1 MDGKDLIKQKLNIVD
16 IIGEYLT
23 LKKAGSNYKG
33 ICPFHSEKSPSFM
46 VNEDRQTFHCF
57 GCNEGGDMFSF
68 IQKIENFDF
77 PEALE
82 FLANK
87 AGVELKPIDNQKKNE
102 KRGLA
107 EVNELAARFY
117 HQVLMVSA
125 PGKRALDYLHQRQL
139 TDDTIKNWQIGFS
152 PDSWD
157 SLIKALKTKGISEQ
171 IMVTLG
177 LVTQK
182 DGGKVFDRFRK
193 RIMFP
198 IRDVRGQVVGF
209 TSRIIDKED
218 EQFGG
223 KYVNTAQTPLY
234 NKSEVL
240 FGLDRA
246 KETIRKAGYAVMVE
260 GNMDVIMSHQAG
272 VTSAIATSG
281 TALTSGHLKILKRYT
296 DKIHFCFDSDAA
308 GRLAFLR
315 ALAIAQQEEFDSFV
329 VILPSEV
336 NGKEVKDP
344 DDLARNAPQEWAK
357 AVANPI
363 PAIEYLLAQCSEQ
376 YRIGTDAGIND
387 ALEFLL
393 PIIHNFKNKI
403 QQDYWLAKIAQR
415 FSINQSH
422 LLEKF
427 NELKPKE
434 KKVENKVLPPA
445 PALKKIS
452 KSRLVGL
459 EEHLFAMI
467 SNWPEYIPAVSE
479 RLDLSGIEDVQLNSL
494 YKQLFSYYNS
504 AKEFEHSSF
513 FKYLEATPDLYNQA
527 STMSFMFAELIDA
540 VPQEHRHREIERVIS
555 TIEYLLYKQELSR
568 LQLSLASAEAK
579 GDSDMIQSLMS
590 KISEYNHLL
599 NESQH
604 GSN

>member
-1 MDGKDLIKQKLNIVD
+1 MDAKDLIKQKLNIVD

-33 ICPFHSEKSPSFM
+33 LCPFHSEKSPSFM

-87 AGVELKPIDNQKKNE
+87 AGVELTPLEHNKKNE
-102 KRGLA
+102 KKGLA

-125 PGKRALDYLHQRQL
+125 PGKRALDYVHQRQL
-139 TDDTIKNWQIGFS
+139 TDQTLEKWQIGFA

-171 IMVTLG
+171 MMVTLG
-177 LVTQK
+177 LIAQK
-182 DGGKVFDRFRK
+182 EGGKVYDRFRK

-223 KYVNTAQTPLY
+223 KYVNTPQTPLY
-234 NKSEVL
+234 NKSEVIY
-240 FGLDRA
+240 GLDQA
-246 KETIRKAGYAVMVE
+246 KDTIRKIGYAVMVE

-296 DKIHFCFDSDAA
+296 DKIHFCFDADAA
-308 GRLAFLR
+308 GKQAFLR
-315 ALAIAQQEEFDSFV
+315 ALAIAQQDEFDSYV
-329 VILPSEV
+329 VILPAEA

-357 AVANPI
+357 AVEHAI
-363 PAIEYLLAQCSEQ
+363 PAMEFLIAQCSEQ
-376 YRIGTDAGIND
+376 FRIGTDAGTND

-403 QQDYWLAKIAQR
+403 QQDYWLGKIAQR

-427 NELKPKE
+427 NKLKPKE
-434 KKVENKVLPPA
+434 KKTEIKVVPPIQT
-445 PALKKIS
+445 PKKIS
-452 KSRLVGL
+452 KSRLIGL
-459 EEHLFAMI
+459 QEHLFAMI
-467 SNWPEYIPAVSE
+467 LNWPEYLPAVIE
-479 RLDLSGIEDVQLNSL
+479 RLELSSVEDDGMNSL

-513 FKYLEATPDLYNQA
+513 FKYIEANSDLYNQA
-527 STMSFMFAELIDA
+527 STLSFMFAELIDA

-568 LQLSLASAEAK
+568 LQLALASAEAK
-579 GDSDMIQSLMS
+579 EDREMIQSLMS

-599 NESQH
+599 NENQH